1 MFNLK
6 IIILFLIIL
15 LLVKFYYHQ
24 TDKFTQGPGP
34 SPGPS
39 STGPSPTGPSPT
51 GPSPTGPSPTGPS
64 PTGPSPTGPSP
75 TGPSP
80 RPSLTGPSPT
90 GPTDSGTSITGIE
103 ILFKCGDCSVDSFSE
118 DQKRT
123 IINHILDK
131 FKDLDIE
138 NVEFKNGS
146 LKILLFLNL
155 DDIDNKYINDMLN
168 TIKNEKM
175 IIEVGDFKLES
186 FDVRIIYETD
196 EYFINNKK
204 FGCNNGGGNDRN
216 NLKALKI
223 ILDSSKDGNMI
234 VQFKP
239 CGPANIFAPYIE
251 INGKNR
257 K

>member
-34 SPGPS
+34 SS
-39 STGPSPTGPSPT
+39 
-51 GPSPTGPSPTGPS
+51 
-64 PTGPSPTGPSP
+64 TGPSPTGPSP

-80 RPSLTGPSPT
+80 RPSPTGPSPRPSLTGPSPRPSLAE
-90 GPTDSGTSITGIE
+90 PTDSGTSITGIE
-103 ILFKCGDCSVDSFSE
+103 ILFKCGGCSVDSFSE

>member
-1 MFNLK
+1 M
-6 IIILFLIIL
+6 
-15 LLVKFYYHQ
+15 
-24 TDKFTQGPGP
+24 
-34 SPGPS
+34 
-39 STGPSPTGPSPT
+39 
-51 GPSPTGPSPTGPS
+51 
-64 PTGPSPTGPSP
+64 
-75 TGPSP
+75 
-80 RPSLTGPSPT
+80 
-90 GPTDSGTSITGIE
+90 
-103 ILFKCGDCSVDSFSE
+103 
-118 DQKRT
+118 
-123 IINHILDK
+123 
-131 FKDLDIE
+131 
-138 NVEFKNGS
+138 EFKNGS

>member
-15 LLVKFYYHQ
+15 LFVKFYYHQ

-39 STGPSPTGPSPT
+39 STGPSPTGPTDS
-51 GPSPTGPSPTGPS
+51 GPSPS
-64 PTGPSPTGPSP
+64 
-75 TGPSP
+75 
-80 RPSLTGPSPT
+80 R
-90 GPTDSGTSITGIE
+90 PTDSGTSITGIE

-155 DDIDNKYINDMLN
+155 DDIDNKYINNMLN